1 MLKRVFDIF
10 ISLIAG
16 MIFIIPMILVGLA
29 VALSSKGPILYWS
42 RRLGRNRVVFNM
54 PKFRTMRTETPV
66 LPTHLLPDAHSFLTP
81 IGSFLRKSSL
91 DELPQ
96 LWCILK
102 GEMSFVGPRPSLES
116 QSDLNDARAAAGVHW
131 LLPGLTG
138 WAQVNGRDE
147 LPTQQKVALDVEYLQ
162 KKSFLFDVKIILL
175 TLWKVVKG
183 DGVKH

>member
-1 MLKRVFDIF
+1 MLKRFIDILV
-10 ISLIAG
+10 SLIAG
-16 MIFIIPMILVGLA
+16 MIFLIPMVFVGLA

-42 RRLGRNRVVFNM
+42 RRVGKNHIVFAM
-54 PKFRTMRTETPV
+54 PKFRTMQANTPV
-66 LPTHLLPDAHSFLTP
+66 LPTHLLADANSFLTP

-96 LWCILK
+96 LWCILI
-102 GEMSFVGPRPSLES
+102 GDMSLVGPRPSLES
-116 QSDLNDARAAAGVHW
+116 QTDLIQARAAAGVHT
-131 LLPGLTG
+131 LVPGLTG

-147 LPTQQKVALDVEYLQ
+147 LPTQQKVALDAEYLQ